1 MNAENL
7 LYSCFRACYK
17 TSLFGCEYMAFL
29 PGTYD
34 WVYIHECTLGAFP
47 PLFFIPCQLAERHHN
62 FILLRRCTLGW
73 QQSARE
79 SVSDK
84 EACADQLHQHVLLRR
99 SLTCWKRV
107 RIHLHT
113 YRWHLG
119 LTKRNTFF
127 LISPFL
133 PAQSYFHF
141 SSLSQ
146 LIINHPQG
154 DMGHWSA
161 WWVWK

>member
-1 MNAENL
+1 MNAENF

-17 TSLFGCEYMAFL
+17 TSLFGCEYMGFL

-34 WVYIHECTLGAFP
+34 WVYIHECTLVLFS

-84 EACADQLHQHVLLRR
+84 EACADQLHQHFLLRR

-113 YRWHLG
+113 YRRHPG

-127 LISPFL
+127 LISSSTCSVIFSFF
-133 PAQSYFHF
+133 QS
-141 SSLSQ
+141 
-146 LIINHPQG
+146 
-154 DMGHWSA
+154 
-161 WWVWK
+161 VWATG